1 MLVKVLTDNKE
12 ECKKMFEKYAEVY
25 RRMWS
30 SYMGSFE
37 LIEPI
42 IREEPDGVSFFV
54 PIEIPRFFAF
64 KVKRDVES
72 GIKKNAEKF
81 GVKIKKIIFKR

>member
-1 MLVKVLTDNKE
+1 MYIKVVTDNKE

-25 RRMWS
+25 RMMWG
-30 SYMGSFE
+30 SYMSIS
-37 LIEPI
+37 LIEPTI
-42 IREEPDGVSFFV
+42 KEEPDGVSFFV
-54 PIEIPRFFAF
+54 PVKIPIFMSF

-81 GVKIKKIIFKR
+81 NVKIKKIIFKR